1 VIGLQ
6 EKVAMPLFGRKTP
19 QASNEGDLR
28 DLEVS
33 VASIRRRLV
42 DHKMPL
48 NELFALMN
56 EDERPILS
64 HLPVKRAEDEEAS
77 LEAQLTTKPAKQNA
91 RNQQLDTR
99 SNELFFSSR

>member
-1 VIGLQ
+1 
-6 EKVAMPLFGRKTP
+6 MSLFGRKKP
-19 QASNEGDLR
+19 EVSNEGDLR
-28 DLEVS
+28 KLENS

-64 HLPVKRAEDEEAS
+64 HLPVKRAEDDEAS
-77 LEAQLTTKPAKQNA
+77 LEAQLAPRPAKRNA
-91 RNQQLDTR
+91 RNEQLDTR